1 MTRTVSQK
9 LTIPQGVFWKTFII
23 LMLLSMAI
31 ILIGMFRKKTED
43 VVTIEEEIMLPQPD
57 IEGHV
62 SVEQALLKRRS
73 HREFS
78 ESSLTLREVAQLL
91 WAAQGVTSDDGKR
104 TAPSAGA
111 LYPLELYV
119 VSGKVTDLAPG
130 VYKYLP
136 AKHTLM
142 KTLEGDKRNALSSTA
157 LFQSSIRHGA
167 IVLVFTAVYE
177 RITGRYGNRGRG
189 YVHMEAG
196 HAAQNVYLQATALG
210 IGTVVV
216 GAFQD
221 DLAANVLDLPN
232 EEHPLYFMPAG
243 GKVE

>member
-1 MTRTVSQK
+1 M
-9 LTIPQGVFWKTFII
+9 FWKTLII
-23 LMLLSMAI
+23 LMLLNMAI
-31 ILIGMFRKKTED
+31 ILIGMFHKKTEAL
-43 VVTIEEEIMLPQPD
+43 VTIEEEIILPRPD
-57 IEGHV
+57 IEGRV
-62 SVEQALLKRRS
+62 SLEHALLKRRS
-73 HREFS
+73 HREYS
-78 ESSLTLREVAQLL
+78 ERPLTLKEVAQLL

-119 VSGKVTDLAPG
+119 VAGKVIDLAAG
-130 VYKYLP
+130 VYKYQP

-142 KTLEGDKRNALSSTA
+142 KTLEGDKRNALSSTV
-157 LFQSSIRHGA
+157 LFQPSIRHGA
-167 IVLVFTAVYE
+167 VVLVFTAVYE

-196 HAAQNVYLQATALG
+196 HAAQNVYLQAATLD

-221 DLAANVLDLPN
+221 DLAADVLDLPN

-243 GKVE
+243 RKVE